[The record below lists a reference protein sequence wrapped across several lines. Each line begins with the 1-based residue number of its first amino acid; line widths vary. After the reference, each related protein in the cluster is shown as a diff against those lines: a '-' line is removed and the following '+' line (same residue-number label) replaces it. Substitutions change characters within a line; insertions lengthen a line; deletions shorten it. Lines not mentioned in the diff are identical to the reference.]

1 MRKTTILAVPSIA
14 ATVLVLAGCGGTS
27 GAPSEGDA
35 GTNRPTT
42 SSSESPADTAAE
54 SPADTAEESP
64 AAEEAGDGTQKFG
77 DSYKYEDGLTVTVSK
92 PAKFKPSDVS
102 FVSKPQKNYRQF
114 TITVVNKTG
123 KPYDPSMFTASLQS
137 GNEEMEEIFDS
148 AKGFEGS
155 PTTKVLNGRE
165 TKFKIGFGAADP
177 ADMVLEVAPGFEY
190 ESAIFT
196 S

>member
-1 MRKTTILAVPSIA
+1 MRKTTILAAPSIA

-42 SSSESPADTAAE
+42 SSSESPADTAA
-54 SPADTAEESP
+54 DSP

-102 FVSKPQKNYRQF
+102 FVSKPQKDYRQF

-177 ADMVLEVAPGFEY
+177 ADMVLELAPGFEY
-190 ESAIFT
+190 QSAIFT